1 MCGWAICKLALA
13 ATNAHTAAKPG
24 GGLAML
30 GPCPTCLR
38 PTCLPGATLTAPSLL
53 FRYAAEEEEEGEG
66 GGVFYDEDEVL
77 AGAAAASLG
86 VGDVEEVRA

>member
-1 MCGWAICKLALA
+1 MCGWAIRKLALA

-53 FRYAAEEEEEGEG
+53 FRYAAEEEEGEG